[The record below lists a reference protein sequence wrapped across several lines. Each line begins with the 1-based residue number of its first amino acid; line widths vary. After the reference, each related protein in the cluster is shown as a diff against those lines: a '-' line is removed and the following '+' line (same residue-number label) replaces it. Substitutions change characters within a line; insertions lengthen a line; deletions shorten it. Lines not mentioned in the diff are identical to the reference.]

1 MIRFEKI
8 SHRYDGTN
16 GGFVLRDISFSID
29 QGECVGLTG
38 PSGCGKSTL
47 ALIGAGHIRPTAG
60 EVIVGGDVTT
70 GKPGRHVFLI
80 HQETDLFPW
89 MRVDR
94 QVDFA
99 RDRSCRYGVPELV
112 ALAKLTG
119 HERYFPYQ
127 LSGGM
132 RKRLAIARALAVNPG
147 LLILDESF
155 GSQDQEMKS
164 SLFSDLRG
172 IWAATRATILLIT
185 HDRKDLENLVQRE
198 IRLGPEE
205 PTRIEEIVTHQG
217 KRS

>member
-1 MIRFEKI
+1 MIRFENI
-8 SHRYDGTN
+8 SHRFDGTN
-16 GGFVLRDISFSID
+16 GRFVLRDISFSID

-47 ALIGAGHIRPTAG
+47 ALIGAGHIQPTAG
-60 EVIVGGDVTT
+60 DVIVGGDVTT

-89 MRVDR
+89 MRVDH
-94 QVDFA
+94 QIDFA
-99 RDRSCRYGVPELV
+99 RDRSCRFGVTELV
-112 ALAKLTG
+112 TLLKLTG
-119 HERYFPYQ
+119 YERYFPYQ

-155 GSQDQEMKS
+155 GSQDLELKIA
-164 SLFSDLRG
+164 LFSDLQG

-198 IRLGPEE
+198 IRLGSEE
-205 PTRIEEIVTHQG
+205 PTRILEIVAQPG
-217 KRS
+217 KKK

>member
-1 MIRFEKI
+1 MIRFENV

-16 GGFVLRDISFSID
+16 GRFVLRDISFSID
-29 QGECVGLTG
+29 PGECVGLTG

-47 ALIGAGHIRPTAG
+47 ALIGAGHITPTAG
-60 EVIVGGDVTT
+60 DVIVGGGVTT

-94 QVDFA
+94 QVGFA
-99 RDRSCRYGVPELV
+99 RNRSCRYGIGELI

-119 HERYFPYQ
+119 YERYFPCQ

-155 GSQDQEMKS
+155 GSLDQEMKS
-164 SLFSDLRG
+164 ALFSDLRG

-205 PTRIEEIVTHQG
+205 PTRIEEIVTQPG
-217 KRS
+217 KKS